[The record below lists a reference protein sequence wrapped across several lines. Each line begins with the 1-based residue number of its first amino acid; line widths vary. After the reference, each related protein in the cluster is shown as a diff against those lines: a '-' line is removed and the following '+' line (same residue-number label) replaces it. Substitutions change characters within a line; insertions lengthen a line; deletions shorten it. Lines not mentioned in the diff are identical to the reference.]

1 MSKTYAYSFAATD
14 RMSAPLRNIAGGLA
28 SANARLQT
36 FSAGIRTNAGAMTGW
51 LDRAASLRNLVVAN
65 VLSGQL
71 QSIGRAVTET
81 LGKFETMGAV
91 LENTLGSE
99 SAAQRVMS
107 DISDFAARTPFQV
120 DELTDSW
127 VRLANQG
134 FRPNMEQMTLLG
146 DLAASTGKGFTQL
159 SEAVLDAQV
168 GEFER
173 LKEFGIRAEKDGDKV
188 RFTFKGITQEV
199 KFGADSIQQYLLSLG
214 QMQGVGG
221 AMAKISATIAGRI
234 SNFQDLV
241 TQLKLTI
248 GTELRPVLEG
258 IVVNAQ
264 KFVLRL
270 TELVKWVSLNRSAI
284 WAWVKVLGVV
294 TGAIFGVVAVAKT
307 ILLIKGWVIAVK
319 SAFLLFA
326 GVLRVVKIAQFALN
340 LAMTANPLG
349 LIVIG
354 ITAAIIA
361 LVAITRRF
369 DELKAFMVSL
379 GEFLWN
385 AHPFKWMIDLM
396 DRVFP
401 GFKASLNNLLSGV
414 IDAFK
419 TAWEWL
425 HKNFFKPVMGA
436 LDSVFGKFFDFKP
449 LAGMQAAGPLALG
462 DGVDPYATTP
472 GGPGSK
478 PGGGSGSVSSK
489 VNGVSGA
496 QRQVKNI
503 TINIQ
508 KLNDGG
514 ININTST
521 LAMSTGQIKSEM
533 ERILLSVVNDVNY
546 Q

>member
-1 MSKTYAYSFAATD
+1 MAKTYAYSFAATD

-36 FSAGIRTNAGAMTGW
+36 FSAGIRTNASAMGGW
-51 LDRAASLRNLVVAN
+51 ANRMASLRNLVVAN
-65 VLSGQL
+65 VLTGQL
-71 QSIGRAVTET
+71 QGVARAVTDT
-81 LGKFETMGAV
+81 LGRFETMGAV
-91 LENTLGSE
+91 LENNLGSK

-107 DISDFAARTPFQV
+107 DITDFASRTPFQV

-134 FRPNMEQMTLLG
+134 FRPNMAQMTLLG
-146 DLAASTGKGFTQL
+146 DLAASTGKTFTQL

-173 LKEFGIRAEKDGDKV
+173 LKEFGIRAEKDGDRV

-199 KFGADSIQQYLLSLG
+199 AFGADSIQKYLLCLG

-221 AMAKISATIAGRI
+221 AMEKISGTIAGRI
-234 SNFQDLV
+234 SNFKDLV
-241 TQLKLTI
+241 TQLQLTI
-248 GTELRPVLEG
+248 GQELRPVIEG
-258 IVVNAQ
+258 IVVSAQ

-270 TELVKWVSLNRSAI
+270 TELVKWVALNRATLWQWAKVIGVVGGAI
-284 WAWVKVLGVV
+284 LGVV
-294 TGAIFGVVAVAKT
+294 AAAKT
-307 ILLIKGWVIAVK
+307 LLLIQAMVVGVK
-319 SAFLLFA
+319 NAFLLFA
-326 GVLRVVKIAQFALN
+326 GVLRVVKIAQLALN
-340 LAMTANPLG
+340 LVMMMNPLG
-349 LIVIG
+349 LLVIG
-354 ITAAIIA
+354 ITVAIVA

-369 DELKAFMVSL
+369 DELKAFMVQL

-401 GFKASLNNLLSGV
+401 GFKASLNNLLKGV

-419 TAWEWL
+419 QAWEWL

-449 LAGMQAAGPLALG
+449 LAGMKDGGPLALG
-462 DGVDPYATTP
+462 DGADPYATTP
-472 GGPGSK
+472 GGAGSK
-478 PGGGSGSVSSK
+478 PGGGLNVSK
-489 VNGVSGA
+489 GVNGVTGPT
-496 QRQVKNI
+496 RQVKNI